1 MHGLWEETFPF
12 IYSFLLHLSQTNESL
27 LEFPA
32 VTLGQVS
39 SVKEL
44 LPIKKKSKCVY
55 TASETAFITSE
66 CLQFSILF
74 VLLYI
79 YFRKCA
85 HNYRMFK

>member
-12 IYSFLLHLSQTNESL
+12 IYSFLLHLSETNESL

-44 LPIKKKSKCVY
+44 LPIKKNLNV
-55 TASETAFITSE
+55 FI
-66 CLQFSILF
+66 
-74 VLLYI
+74 LLL
-79 YFRKCA
+79 KQLL
-85 HNYRMFK
+85 

>member
-12 IYSFLLHLSQTNESL
+12 IYSFLLYLSQTNESL

-44 LPIKKKSKCVY
+44 LPIKKK
-55 TASETAFITSE
+55 I
-66 CLQFSILF
+66 
-74 VLLYI
+74 
-79 YFRKCA
+79 
-85 HNYRMFK
+85 